1 MRLIK
6 SNMDIKI
13 GSSLDN
19 DKAWS
24 SDTKKK
30 IKEILKEK
38 KEPNEHSIVFKME
51 KRRGKPVSIMGP
63 FSISE
68 KEMKELCK
76 KLKKKLGSGGT
87 YKDEWMEFQGEC
99 REKLKILIKAEGYR
113 TKS

>member
-1 MRLIK
+1 
-6 SNMDIKI
+6 MDIKI

-30 IKEILKEK
+30 IKEILKDK
-38 KEPNEHSIVFKME
+38 KSSNEHSIVFKME
-51 KRRGKPVSIMGP
+51 KRRGKPVSIIGP
-63 FSISE
+63 FFISQN
-68 KEMKELCK
+68 EMKELCK

-87 YKDEWMEFQGEC
+87 CKDEWMEFQGEC
-99 REKLKILIKAEGYR
+99 RDKLKELIKKEGFR